1 MKEIKKVKKGLV
13 RRLTAYIRPYKGYV
27 AGAVIFSILYVVF
40 VLLGPVL
47 YGEAIDAMIGKGQ
60 VDFRAVYIMVG
71 DLHSACWSVPPRR
84 NFSTTAST
92 ASAINWCA
100 ICAATRS
107 TA

>member
-1 MKEIKKVKKGLV
+1 MKEIKKVKMGLV

-60 VDFRAVYIMVG
+60 VAFRAVYIMGGGFALFVRVG
-71 DLHSACWSVPPRR
+71 SAAHKLL
-84 NFSTTAST
+84 NK
-92 ASAINWCA
+92 
-100 ICAATRS
+100 
-107 TA
+107 